1 MGYQAQGRQGQQA
14 QKGQV
19 YYDADTNQ
27 YYTQEISRN
36 NNPMLNMLNIGKR
49 LEQSRNYI
57 NDFNNQS
64 ITAKP
69 AQQFTPINIAA
80 LFPELYQGAQG
91 MQGDS
96 QASAGLLGGQG
107 AAQSASSGAGRFM

>member
-1 MGYQAQGRQGQQA
+1 MGTPALQSLTQQ
-14 QKGQV
+14 GQV

-27 YYTQEISRN
+27 YYTQPAQQQ
-36 NNPMLNMLNIGKR
+36 NNPMAALFGVNRNP
-49 LEQSRNYI
+49 QRNYL
-57 NDFNNQS
+57 NNFNNQS
-64 ITAKP
+64 MTAKP
-69 AQQFTPINIAA
+69 AQQFTPIDIAA

-96 QASAGLLGGQG
+96 QASAGLLGQG

>member
-1 MGYQAQGRQGQQA
+1 MGQPAQGQQ
-14 QKGQV
+14 GTQV
-19 YYDADTNQ
+19 YYDADTGQ
-27 YYTQEISRN
+27 YYTQSFQRQ
-36 NNPMLNMLNIGKR
+36 NNPMAALFGNKNQQLN
-49 LEQSRNYI
+49 RNYL
-57 NDFNNQS
+57 NNFNNQS
-64 ITAKP
+64 MTAKP
-69 AQQFTPINIAA
+69 AQEFTPIDIAA